1 MGLLDR
7 WRKKLKENASD
18 LKAAIEEGETALPG
32 LAAKHVEAELEYE
45 ALILDGD
52 DAKRDAAERLMQA
65 AEREHKDLAAAL
77 KVLRQRHADAV
88 QRENRSEMEK
98 IAAQARQ
105 SVDRSIEIIKEAAP
119 LAARLLELAQEMQ
132 GETAAFRH
140 ANLLLSEAGFKDL
153 KVRGAWAVAADNGF
167 VGINANT
174 AIPLGFPEGV
184 AHQRHYWE
192 KLVEAAQAL
201 RR

>member
-7 WRKKLKENASD
+7 WRKKLKDSAAE
-18 LKAAIEEGETALPG
+18 LQAAINDGEDALPA
-32 LAAKHVEAELEYE
+32 LAARHVEAELAYE
-45 ALILDGD
+45 TLILDGD
-52 DAKRDAAERLMQA
+52 AAKRNAAETAMLA
-65 AEREHKDLAAAL
+65 AEREVKDLVAAL
-77 KVLRQRHADAV
+77 KALRHRHAEAV
-88 QRENRSEMEK
+88 TREARTEMEK

-119 LAARLLELAQEMQ
+119 LAKRLLELAQEMQ
-132 GETAAFRH
+132 GQTAAFRH

-153 KVRGAWAVAADNGF
+153 KVRGVWAVAADNGF

-184 AHQRHYWE
+184 AHQRQYWE

>member
-7 WRKKLKENASD
+7 WRKKLKESAAD

-52 DAKRDAAERLMQA
+52 DAKRNAAERQMQV

-77 KVLRQRHADAV
+77 KVLRQRYADAV
-88 QRENRSEMEK
+88 RREQRTEMEK
-98 IAAQARQ
+98 IAARARD
-105 SVDRSIEIIKEAAP
+105 SVDRSIEIVKEAAP

-132 GETAAFRH
+132 SETASFRH

-153 KVRGAWAVAADNGF
+153 KPRGIWAVAAERGF
-167 VGINANT
+167 VGVAGNFA
-174 AIPLGFPEGV
+174 APVGFPDGIIN
-184 AHQRHYWE
+184 QRPHWE
-192 KLVEAAQAL
+192 KLAEAAEVL